1 MHVSYSAAQNAGNLS
16 VVVVGWKDAQGQL
29 VSVADSSNNSYTL
42 AVGPTTRGLA
52 VSQFIFY
59 AANIAGASANANIIT
74 VTFSAPVN
82 SPDIRILEYSGID
95 ASRPIDV
102 IKAAARNSMTSN
114 SGLVTTTDINNLLV
128 VATTVRTSTSGT
140 ASGFTGRLVTVPHGN
155 LVQDRVVSATGSY
168 RATAPMAS
176 RGAWVMQMVAF
187 PSARSAAR

>member
-1 MHVSYSAAQNAGNLS
+1 MGSRYH
-16 VVVVGWKDAQGQL
+16 K
-29 VSVADSSNNSYTL
+29 
-42 AVGPTTRGLA
+42 
-52 VSQFIFY
+52 FFFY
-59 AANIAGASANANIIT
+59 AANIAGAAANANIVT

-95 ASRPIDV
+95 PTRPVDV
-102 IKAAARNSMTSN
+102 IKAGARNSMTSN

-128 VATTVRTSTSGT
+128 VATTVRTSTSG
-140 ASGFTGRLVTVPHGN
+140 AGSGFTGRLVTVPHGH